1 MAFTTEQAA
10 AAIEGLASR
19 GMVIGD
25 ERRASG
31 GGGSYAHHDP
41 ATGRRQADVP
51 VGGADDV
58 DEAVAAARAALPVW
72 RSTPLRERAAALL
85 RLADLL
91 EANGA
96 EAAAINARDN
106 GCPVSIL
113 DAGTYTAN
121 WARHY
126 AGWVD
131 KIEGRVIP
139 MPMAGHLDYTIPEPY
154 GVVAALVPWNGPMM
168 GMGHKAIPALAA
180 GNTVVA
186 KPPEIAPFGAI
197 RFAELAL
204 EAGLP
209 PGAVNVVPGGATTGE
224 LLVRHPG
231 VDKISFTGGVVA
243 ARAVMAAAAEQLTPL
258 CFELGGKSANIV
270 FPDADLDQACMVAGL
285 LGAVMLS
292 GQGCALPTR
301 LYAHADVFDEVIER
315 VVALAE
321 NVAIGDPL
329 DPATLMGPVVNA
341 AACER
346 VMGVIERAK
355 AESGG
360 RLVTGGRRLEG
371 ELAGGYYIAP
381 TVFADVDDS
390 SDLARNE
397 VFGPVLSVMRF
408 TEEDDV
414 VARANASHFGL
425 GGYVFTR
432 DLGRAHRMAE
442 RLEVGAVTVNAF
454 PYLSPNAPF
463 GGVKQSGFGREGG
476 EDGLQEFLRPKNVL
490 IGLA

>member
-1 MAFTTEQAA
+1 MAFTTEQAG
-10 AAIEGLASR
+10 AAIEGLATR
-19 GMVIGD
+19 GMVIGE
-25 ERRASG
+25 ERRPIG
-31 GGGSYAHHDP
+31 GGGAYAHHDP
-41 ATGRRQADVP
+41 ATGRLQAEVP
-51 VGGADDV
+51 LGGPSDV
-58 DEAVAAARAALPVW
+58 DDAVAAARAALPTW
-72 RSTPLRERAAALL
+72 RARPPQERASVLL
-85 RLADLL
+85 RLAELL

-106 GCPVSIL
+106 GCPVSVL
-113 DAGTYTAN
+113 DAGSYTAN

-139 MPMAGHLDYTIPEPY
+139 MPMPAHLDYTRPEPY
-154 GVVAALVPWNGPMM
+154 GVIAALVPWNGPMM
-168 GMGHKAIPALAA
+168 GMGHKAVPALAA

-186 KPPEIAPFGAI
+186 KPPELAPFGAI

-209 PGAVNVVPGGATTGE
+209 PGAVNVVPGGAATGE
-224 LLVRHPG
+224 ALVRHPG
-231 VDKISFTGGVVA
+231 VDKVSFTGGVVA
-243 ARAVMAAAAEQLTPL
+243 ARKVMAAAAEHLTPL

-270 FPDADLDQACMVAGL
+270 FPDADLDQACTVAGL

-301 LYAHADVFDEVIER
+301 LYAHAEVFDEVVER
-315 VVALAE
+315 VEALAE
-321 NVAIGDPL
+321 GVTVGDPL
-329 DPATLMGPVVNA
+329 DPATLMGPVVNE
-341 AACER
+341 AACDR
-346 VMGVIERAK
+346 VMGVIERARTS
-355 AESGG
+355 SGG
-360 RLVTGGRRLEG
+360 RLVTGGHRLG
-371 ELAGGYYIAP
+371 GDLAGGYYIAP
-381 TVFADVDDS
+381 TVFADVDDG

-408 TEEDDV
+408 TDEAEV

-432 DLGRAHRMAE
+432 DLGRAHRLAE
-442 RLEVGAVTVNAF
+442 QLEVGAVTINAF

-476 EDGLQEFLRPKNVL
+476 EDGLREFLRPKNVL
-490 IGLA
+490 VGLG

>member
-1 MAFTTEQAA
+1 MPFTTEQAA
-10 AAIEGLASR
+10 AAIEGLAER
-19 GMVIGD
+19 GMVIGG
-25 ERRASG
+25 ERRARG
-31 GGGSYAHHDP
+31 GGGTYAHHDP
-41 ATGRRQADVP
+41 ATGELQAEVAI
-51 VGGADDV
+51 GGRDDI
-58 DEAVAAARAALPVW
+58 DAAVAAAREALPVW
-72 RSTPLRERAAALL
+72 RATPPPERAAALL

-139 MPMAGHLDYTIPEPY
+139 MPMPGHLDYTRPEPY

-168 GMGHKAIPALAA
+168 GMGHKAVPALAA

-209 PGAVNVVPGGATTGE
+209 PGAVNVVPGAAATGE
-224 LLVRHPG
+224 ALVRHPG

-243 ARAVMAAAAEQLTPL
+243 ARAVMAAASDQLTPL

-270 FPDADLDQACMVAGL
+270 FPDADLDQACMIAGL

-301 LYAHADVFDEVIER
+301 LYAHVDVFDEVVER

-321 NVAIGDPL
+321 GVVIGDPL
-329 DPATLMGPVVNA
+329 DPATLMGPVVNE
-341 AACER
+341 AACDR

-360 RLVTGGRRLEG
+360 RLVTGGRRLDG
-371 ELAGGYYIAP
+371 DLAGGYYIAP
-381 TVFADVDDS
+381 TVFADVDDG

-408 TEEDDV
+408 TDEDDV

-442 RLEVGAVTVNAF
+442 RLEVGAVTINAF

-476 EDGLQEFLRPKNVL
+476 EDGLREFLHPKNVL

>member
-1 MAFTTEQAA
+1 MGFTSAEASAA
-10 AAIEGLASR
+10 VEGIAER
-19 GMVIGD
+19 GMVVGD
-25 ERRASG
+25 ERRRRGDG
-31 GGGSYAHHDP
+31 GIHAHHDP
-41 ATGRRQADVP
+41 ATGLVQAE
-51 VGGADDV
+51 VGLGGPTDV
-58 DEAVAAARAALPVW
+58 DDAVAAARAAFPRW
-72 RSTPLRERAAALL
+72 QATPPPERAAALL

-91 EANGA
+91 EANGS

-113 DAGTYTAN
+113 DAGVYTAN

-139 MPMAGHLDYTIPEPY
+139 MPMAGHLDYTRPEPY

-204 EAGLP
+204 EAGIP
-209 PGAVNVVPGGATTGE
+209 PGVVNVIPGGGATGE
-224 LLVRHPG
+224 ALVGHPG
-231 VDKISFTGGVVA
+231 VDKVSFTGGVVA
-243 ARAVMAAAAEQLTPL
+243 ARKVMAAAAANLTPL

-270 FPDADLDQACMVAGL
+270 FADADLDQACMIAGL

-301 LYAHADVFDEVIER
+301 LYAHADVFDEVVDR
-315 VVALAE
+315 VVALTE
-321 NVAIGDPL
+321 GVAVGDPL
-329 DPATLMGPVVNA
+329 DPATLMGPVVNE
-341 AACER
+341 AACTR
-346 VMGVIERAK
+346 IMGVIERAK

-371 ELAGGYYIAP
+371 DLAGGYYIAP
-381 TVFADVDDS
+381 TVFADVDDD
-390 SDLARNE
+390 SDVARNE

-414 VARANASHFGL
+414 LARANASHFGL

-432 DLGRAHRMAE
+432 DLGRAHRHGRAPRGWRGDHQ
-442 RLEVGAVTVNAF
+442 RLSLPVPQRALRWG
-454 PYLSPNAPF
+454 
-463 GGVKQSGFGREGG
+463 EG
-476 EDGLQEFLRPKNVL
+476 QRLRP
-490 IGLA
+490 

>member
-1 MAFTTEQAA
+1 MAFTNEQAD

-25 ERRASG
+25 ERRRTGSG
-31 GGGSYAHHDP
+31 GTYAHHDP
-41 ATGRRQADVP
+41 ASGRLQAEVP

-58 DEAVAAARAALPVW
+58 DAAVAAARAALPAW
-72 RSTPLRERAAALL
+72 RATPPPVRAAMLL

-91 EANGA
+91 EANGP

-106 GCPVSIL
+106 GCPISIL
-113 DAGTYTAN
+113 DSGSYTAN

-139 MPMAGHLDYTIPEPY
+139 MPMPGHLDYTRPEPY
-154 GVVAALVPWNGPMM
+154 GVIAALVPWNGPMM
-168 GMGHKAIPALAA
+168 GMGQKAIPALAA

-186 KPPEIAPFGAI
+186 KPPEIAPWGAV
-197 RFAELAL
+197 RFAELAM
-204 EAGLP
+204 EAGIP
-209 PGAVNVVPGGATTGE
+209 PGVVNVVPGGAATGE
-224 LLVRHPG
+224 LLVRHRG

-270 FPDADLDQACMVAGL
+270 FPDADLDMACTVAGL

-301 LYAHADVFDEVIER
+301 LYAHADVFDEVLDR

-321 NVAIGDPL
+321 SVAIGDPL
-329 DPATLMGPVVNA
+329 DPGTLMGPLVNA
-341 AACER
+341 AARDR

-355 AESGG
+355 ASGRG
-360 RLVTGGRRLEG
+360 RLVTGGERMGG

-381 TVFADVDDS
+381 TVFADVDDA
-390 SDLARNE
+390 SDLARDE

-408 TEEDDV
+408 TDEDDV
-414 VARANASHFGL
+414 VARANASNFGL

-454 PYLSPNAPF
+454 PYLAPNAPF
-463 GGVKQSGFGREGG
+463 GGVKDSGFGREGG
-476 EDGLQEFLRPKNVL
+476 EDGLREFLRPKNVL
-490 IGLA
+490 IGLG

>member
-1 MAFTTEQAA
+1 MGFTSAEASAA
-10 AAIEGLASR
+10 VEGIAER
-19 GMVIGD
+19 GMVVGD
-25 ERRASG
+25 ERRHRGDG
-31 GGGSYAHHDP
+31 GIHAHHDP
-41 ATGRRQADVP
+41 ATGLVQAE
-51 VGGADDV
+51 VGLGGPTDV
-58 DEAVAAARAALPVW
+58 DDAVAAARAAFPGW
-72 RSTPLRERAAALL
+72 QATPPPERAAALL

-91 EANGA
+91 EANGT

-113 DAGTYTAN
+113 DAGVYTAN

-139 MPMAGHLDYTIPEPY
+139 MPMAGHLDYTRPEPY

-204 EAGLP
+204 EAGIP
-209 PGAVNVVPGGATTGE
+209 PGVVNVIPGGATTGE
-224 LLVRHPG
+224 ALVGHPG
-231 VDKISFTGGVVA
+231 VDKVSFTGGVVA
-243 ARAVMAAAAEQLTPL
+243 ARKVMAAAAANLTPL

-270 FPDADLDQACMVAGL
+270 FADADLDQACMIAGL

-301 LYAHADVFDEVIER
+301 LYAHAEVFDEVVDR
-315 VVALAE
+315 VVALTE
-321 NVAIGDPL
+321 GVAVGDPL
-329 DPATLMGPVVNA
+329 DPATLMGPVVNE
-341 AACER
+341 AACAR
-346 VMGVIERAK
+346 IMGVIERAK

-371 ELAGGYYIAP
+371 DLAGGYYIAP
-381 TVFADVDDS
+381 TVFADVDDD
-390 SDLARNE
+390 SDVARNE

-414 VARANASHFGL
+414 LARANASHFGL

-463 GGVKQSGFGREGG
+463 GGVKDSGFGREGG
-476 EDGLQEFLRPKNVL
+476 EDGLREFIRPKNVL
-490 IGLA
+490 IGLS